1 MRLEKLHLIN
11 FKNYAEVKV
20 DFVGNVHCFFGKNGS
35 GKTNLLEAIHYL
47 CFTKGRFLSSDSLNI
62 LHDKDHFFIKGVFEQ
77 SEKQIEVTCSFGVEK
92 KKTFS
97 ENGKDYSRFSLHIG
111 KYPLVLMAPDD
122 SELIGDGSEV
132 RRKFFDTLLSQVDKE
147 YLENLISY
155 HAHVRQRNST
165 LRMFAERGSID
176 KDLIESYDSVIVK
189 TGNILFKKRNSFVT
203 EYLPL
208 LADRYNFLTEGLP
221 EIAGIQYESDLRS
234 IDFKNELRTNLERDI
249 SLGRTSAGVHRDD
262 FLFTLNGR
270 ELKKFGS
277 QGQQKSFLIALKLAE
292 FDYLTVTKGVKP
304 LLLLDDIFDKLDD
317 DRIHQLM
324 KLVTSG
330 SFGQIFIT
338 DARPGRS
345 LEVLKETGVKSQ
357 NFMVEGATLALLNE
371 AEEKR

>member
-11 FKNYAEVKV
+11 FKNYPEAKV

-47 CFTKGRFLSSDSLNI
+47 CFTKGRFLSSDPLNI
-62 LHDKDHFFIKGVFEQ
+62 LHGMDHFFIKGVFERF
-77 SEKQIEVTCSFGVEK
+77 EKKIEVACAYAVEK

-97 ENGKDYSRFSLHIG
+97 ENGKEYNRFSEHIG

-155 HAHVRQRNST
+155 QAHVRQRNSA

-176 KDLIESYDSVIVK
+176 KDLVESYDSAIVK
-189 TGNILFKKRNSFVT
+189 TGSILFEKRKSFIA

-208 LADRYNFLTEGLP
+208 LAARYDFLTKGLSEKA
-221 EIAGIQYESDLRS
+221 EIEYDSDLRE
-234 IDFKNELRTNLERDI
+234 IDFKNELRSNLDKDI
-249 SLGRTSAGVHRDD
+249 SLGRTSVGVHRDD
-262 FLFTLNGR
+262 FLFTLNER

-292 FDYLTVTKGVKP
+292 FDYLTVRKGVKP
-304 LLLLDDIFDKLDD
+304 LVLLDDIFDKLDD

-330 SFGQIFIT
+330 SFGQVFIT

-345 LEVLKETGVKSQ
+345 LDVLKETGVKSQ
-357 NFMVEGATLALLNE
+357 NFTVEGGTLALL
-371 AEEKR
+371 K